1 LYFILNTASSQP
13 WIASPQVI
21 AGEASGETVS
31 GFVFHDS
38 NKNGIMDD
46 HEMGVAGVLVSNGLE
61 WVRTNEKGYYK
72 INVRKDMNL
81 TIVQPSG
88 WRVPTNE
95 RMVPQFFYVHK
106 EGGTGYPM
114 RFGGLPDTGPAPKQ
128 VNFPLSR
135 EGAAGQQF
143 SCAILADPQTY
154 NNEQLG
160 WLRDGVF
167 SDIRNA
173 DYQAGDCMIQLGDVV
188 GDDLSCLIDF
198 SNLQL
203 QQVYRSGWY
212 LAIMM

>member
-1 LYFILNTASSQP
+1 LFFILNPAFSQP

-21 AGEASGETVS
+21 AGEAGGETIS
-31 GFVFHDS
+31 GYVFMIPIRTELWMMQ
-38 NKNGIMDD
+38 KWVLARM
-46 HEMGVAGVLVSNGLE
+46 LVSNGLE
-61 WVRTNEKGYYK
+61 WVRTNENGYYEIK
-72 INVRKDMNL
+72 VRKDMNL

-114 RFGGLPDTGPAPKQ
+114 RFGGLPDTGPAPQQ

-167 SDIRNA
+167 AEIMEA
-173 DYQAGDCMIQLGDVV
+173 DYQPGDCMIQLGDVV
-188 GDDLSCLIDF
+188 GDDLDSVGSTAGTCRCNRF
-198 SNLQL
+198 ASVVGAWQ
-203 QQVYRSGWY
+203 S
-212 LAIMM
+212 